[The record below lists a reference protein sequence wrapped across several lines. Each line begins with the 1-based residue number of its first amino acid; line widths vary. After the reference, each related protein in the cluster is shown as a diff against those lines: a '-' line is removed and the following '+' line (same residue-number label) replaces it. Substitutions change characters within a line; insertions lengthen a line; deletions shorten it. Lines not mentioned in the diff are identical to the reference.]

1 MCRQTTRSASGSSCA
16 TLSGAAT
23 GTATVMLA
31 GSSWRTAFTAARMV
45 APVASPSSTRI
56 TARPVTAG
64 RGRSP
69 R

>member
-1 MCRQTTRSASGSSCA
+1 MCRQMMRSASGSSCA

-23 GTATVMLA
+23 GTATVMLD

-45 APVASPSSTRI
+45 APVASSTRI
-56 TARPVTAG
+56 TARPATTG